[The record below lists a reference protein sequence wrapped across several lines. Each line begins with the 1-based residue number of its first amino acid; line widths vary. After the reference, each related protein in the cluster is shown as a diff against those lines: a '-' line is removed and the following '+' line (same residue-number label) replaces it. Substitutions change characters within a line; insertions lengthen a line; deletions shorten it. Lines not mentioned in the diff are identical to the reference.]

1 MTASLESEPAP
12 ERVNS
17 REDLA
22 AFVRALQRNHA
33 EDRSSWENPDLPDF
47 LEALSAWIDSAGG
60 WYRYHGHE
68 EPADGDWRF
77 FARALMAA
85 TMYE

>member
-1 MTASLESEPAP
+1 MTASPDPEPAP

-22 AFVRALQRNHA
+22 AFVRALHRNHA
-33 EDRSSWENPDLPDF
+33 EDGDSWENPDLPNF
-47 LEALSAWIDSAGG
+47 LEALSAWIDGAGG
-60 WYRYHGHE
+60 WYRYNGQE
-68 EPADGDWRF
+68 VPADGDWRF